1 MPMNLLKKTPE
12 ELKKMN
18 KNELISEIMTMEI
31 NKIFTEYVTNRQIK
45 ELKQEIKDLE
55 KRFKRFD
62 EIDIAIID
70 AQGEDW

>member
-1 MPMNLLKKTPE
+1 
-12 ELKKMN
+12 MN

>member
-1 MPMNLLKKTPE
+1 
-12 ELKKMN
+12 MN

-55 KRFKRFD
+55 NRFKRFD

>member
-1 MPMNLLKKTPE
+1 
-12 ELKKMN
+12 MN

-31 NKIFTEYVTNRQIK
+31 NKIFTEYLTNRQIK

>member
-1 MPMNLLKKTPE
+1 
-12 ELKKMN
+12 MN

-62 EIDIAIID
+62 EIDIVIID